1 MHNHAHAPIAVRL
14 SCWLF
19 GIALLVAL
27 PAQAMAGTLRFIVQP
42 IQDRATTLKH
52 YKPLAD
58 YLSRTTGEDVELEAA
73 INFLTYWQGIRKGK
87 YDLVLDAA
95 HFTDYRMEKLG
106 YIPLAKVPGTVSY
119 SLVTHPDTLIF
130 EPEEL
135 IGKKV
140 ATAGAPS
147 LGSLRLQAL
156 FPNPI
161 RQPQIIEVPNAAEA
175 LRRVENGEVTAAIV
189 PTPLLANHPDL
200 NVVLTTD
207 PAPHVTFSVSPKVP
221 AEVREKLRK
230 ALLALGTTEEGR
242 KVLQAIN
249 FPGIEPADPKRY
261 QGYERL
267 LSQTWG
273 Y

>member
-1 MHNHAHAPIAVRL
+1 MEQHTPKGLPRRRTRL
-14 SCWLF
+14 LF
-19 GIALLVAL
+19 LLGLLLL
-27 PAQAMAGTLRFIVQP
+27 PGLLQAGTIRFIVQP
-42 IQDRATTLKH
+42 IQDRATTLDH
-52 YKPLAD
+52 YRPLAD
-58 YLSRTTGEDVELEAA
+58 YLSRATGEQVKLEAA
-73 INFLTYWQGIRKGK
+73 INFLTYWQGIRKEK

-106 YIPLAKVPGTVSY
+106 YLPLAKVPGTVSY

-140 ATAGAPS
+140 ATPGAPS

-161 RQPQIIEVPNAAEA
+161 RQPQIIEVPNATEA
-175 LRRVENGEVTAAIV
+175 LRRVEAGEVTAAIV
-189 PTPLLANHPDL
+189 PTPLLAAHPDL

-207 PAPHVTFSVSPKVP
+207 PAPHVTFSASPRLDP
-221 AEVREKLRK
+221 GVREKLRK
-230 ALLALGTTEEGR
+230 ALLALGTTDEGR

-261 QGYERL
+261 QGYEKL